1 MKLKKLKFFPGIK
14 KNNNQIGKID
24 TIIGS
29 STNLKGN
36 LLPDGTIRIDG
47 HLQGDISGA
56 DGVIIGKEGVIE
68 GNIAAGTVVIGGKV
82 TGNISA
88 SQNLELFSSAE
99 VRGDLKYFQ
108 ISIEG
113 GAIFEGTCQKIDG
126 KEET

>member
-1 MKLKKLKFFPGIK
+1 MELKKLKFFLGIRK
-14 KNNNQIGKID
+14 DNNQIGKID

-36 LLPDGTIRIDG
+36 LLPEGTIRIDG

-56 DGVIIGKEGVIE
+56 DGVIVGKEGVID
-68 GNIAAGTVVIGGKV
+68 GDIAAKTVIVGGKV

-88 SQNLELFSSAE
+88 SENLEISSSAE
-99 VRGDLKYFQ
+99 VRGDLKYSR

-113 GAIFEGTCQKIDG
+113 GAILEGTCQKIDG
-126 KEET
+126 KEEI